1 MSIKVFTKVGLMKN
15 EKWIKGTIVEE
26 YDNIFVIETHGNK
39 ISVDKHLV
47 KPVIKLQKDETG
59 KYPDIENFI
68 NQNWDVLK
76 NNILEAK
83 NLFFPNVFVSFNE
96 EEKVVECEEYSLYL
110 SAVVNEVETLG
121 SFKETPAWELT
132 SFESIP
138 ATRQE
143 PEDVYEKVL
152 SVNMNSI
159 SAAKSFV
166 DHIWQIKSQAYWEN
180 KYFG

>member
-1 MSIKVFTKVGLMKN
+1 MSVKVFTKVGLMKN
-15 EKWIKGTIVEE
+15 EKWIKGTILEE
-26 YDNIFVIETHGNK
+26 YDSIFVIETHGNK

-47 KPVIKLQKDETG
+47 KPVIKLQKDEAG
-59 KYPDIENFI
+59 NYPDLENFT

-83 NLFFPNVFVSFNE
+83 NLFFPDVVISFNE
-96 EEKVVECEEYSLYL
+96 NEKIVECEENGLYL
-110 SAVVNEVETLG
+110 SVVANEVETLG

-138 ATRQE
+138 ATRHE
-143 PEDVYEKVL
+143 PEDICEKVL
-152 SVNMNSI
+152 SVNINSV

-166 DHIWQIKSQAYWEN
+166 DHIWQIKSQNYWEN